1 LNLLRPFQARPSP
14 PAEVEGLPLVVQ
26 VNPRA
31 RRISIR
37 VCAATRSVRLTLPPR
52 ASRARAAAFL
62 NEQRPWIRRQA
73 ALRAPLPIPF
83 APGAEIPFAD
93 GTLKLAPGAG
103 RTARREGDILLV
115 PGSGDLF
122 AGRVRRWLQAEALRL
137 LDPETRAL
145 AARLGKPVQSVGTGD
160 YRSRW
165 GSCAL
170 GPGGARITYSWRL
183 VLAPTH
189 VRRAVVAHE
198 VAHLAEPNHGP
209 DFWRLATDLLGDTHT
224 VARKWLRDH
233 GPALHR
239 AGAG

>member
-1 LNLLRPFQARPSP
+1 LNLLGLFQARPST

-62 NEQRPWIRRQA
+62 DEQRPWIRHQA
-73 ALRAPLPIPF
+73 AIRLPAPIPF
-83 APGAEIPFAD
+83 APGATIPFAD
-93 GTLKLAPGAG
+93 GALKLAHGVG
-103 RTARREGDILLV
+103 RTARREGDTLLV
-115 PGSGDLF
+115 PGTGDLF
-122 AGRVRRWLQAEALRL
+122 EGRVRRWLKTEALRL
-137 LDPETRAL
+137 LEPETRAL
-145 AARLGKPVQSVGTGD
+145 AARLGKPLHCVSTGD

-165 GSCAL
+165 GSCAQ
-170 GPGGARITYSWRL
+170 GPNGARITYSWRL

-198 VAHLAEPNHGP
+198 VAHMAEPNHGP
-209 DFWRLATDLLGDTHT
+209 EFWRLATELLGDSHAG
-224 VARKWLRDH
+224 ARKWLRHH
-233 GPALHR
+233 GPDLHGI
-239 AGAG
+239 GAG